1 MEMQCDMCEVKE
13 IKSQILTS
21 RKNEFSKNLE
31 NKIPVMT
38 TRDHFPVAL
47 IVLVI

>member
-38 TRDHFPVAL
+38 TIDHFPVAL

>member
-1 MEMQCDMCEVKE
+1 MKMQGDMCEVKE
-13 IKSQILTS
+13 IKSQILIS
-21 RKNEFSKNLE
+21 RKNEFSKNLG

-38 TRDHFPVAL
+38 TIDHFPVAL

>member
-1 MEMQCDMCEVKE
+1 MKMQGDMCEVKE
-13 IKSQILTS
+13 IKSQIFIF

-38 TRDHFPVAL
+38 TIDHFSVAL
-47 IVLVI
+47 IALVI